1 MDTIA
6 LVSEFKD
13 IFFISIFLLQK
24 SGKKSVHISL
34 EAGKKYVK
42 ESKND
47 FDLFSTLLKGYA
59 SALSTVEK

>member
-13 IFFISIFLLQK
+13 IFISIFLLQK
-24 SGKKSVHISL
+24 SGEKCVHISL

-42 ESKND
+42 KSNND

-59 SALSTVEK
+59 SVKQ